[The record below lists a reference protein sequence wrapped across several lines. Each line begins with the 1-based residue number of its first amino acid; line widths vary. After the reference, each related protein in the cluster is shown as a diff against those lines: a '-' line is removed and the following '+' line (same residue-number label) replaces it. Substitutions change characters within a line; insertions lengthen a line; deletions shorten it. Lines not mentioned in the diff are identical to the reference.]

1 MAMGDEMGLFILL
14 PMRSLAEKFVKR
26 FAVRN
31 ADVAKKTAGKGS
43 ARRWLPSAMLKAA
56 SLGGGLKRGLWRM
69 GYMGFKEKCTCFWL
83 SLCVDYEAVILI
95 GEHFK
100 SLLLIPKENM

>member
-56 SLGGGLKRGLWRM
+56 SLGGGLRGACGAWATWVSRKNAHAF
-69 GYMGFKEKCTCFWL
+69 GYHYALTTRL
-83 SLCVDYEAVILI
+83 
-95 GEHFK
+95 
-100 SLLLIPKENM
+100 